1 MASPFL
7 SEIRMFGGNFAP
19 RGYAFCQGQL
29 LSIAQNTALFAL
41 IGTIYGGNGQTTFAM
56 PDYRGRVPVGQGTG
70 PGLSLRTQGEQA
82 GTETVTLLA
91 TQIPAHTHT
100 VACNIGGG
108 NSSTPAGSF
117 FAANANTGQPQFAA
131 APNAAMSPASVSP
144 NAAAQP
150 HSNLMPYLGINF
162 IIALQGVFPS
172 RN

>member
-19 RGYAFCQGQL
+19 QGYAFCQGQL

-41 IGTIYGGNGQTTFAM
+41 IGTIYGGNGQTTFGL
-56 PDYRGRVPVGQGTG
+56 PDYRGRVPVGQGNG
-70 PGLSLRTQGEQA
+70 PGLSPRTQGEQA
-82 GTETVTLLA
+82 GTETVPLLA

-100 VACNIGGG
+100 IACNTGAG
-108 NSSTPAGSF
+108 NSATPSGNF
-117 FAANANTGQPQFAA
+117 FAANATTAAPQFAA
-131 APNAAMSPASVSP
+131 APNAAMNPASISP
-144 NAAAQP
+144 NAGGQQ
-150 HSNLMPYLGINF
+150 HSNLMPCLGINF